1 MHWLIQISP
10 RECPVYKRH
19 FLDDLSSWYFWQWCQ
34 IYKKYKFLSVTQ
46 NMCVNE
52 WERGGKGGE
61 KRRERGG
68 AFNRQLRAGENIWRW
83 HLVGE
88 KRTLVIFCPQPP
100 PFLLHHELSSVISH
114 VFTMLNLCM
123 VLQSWWVHVFFS
135 SIVPWGNKVFL
146 PLQILYCDNLQSIK
160 RHLCFQKQ

>member
-1 MHWLIQISP
+1 M
-10 RECPVYKRH
+10 YKRY

-61 KRRERGG
+61 KRREGG

-100 PFLLHHELSSVISH
+100 PLSASPWTKQCYQPYFYNVEPLHAATVLMSSCVLQLNCALREQSLLTTSNFVLWQSSKPKKTSMLSKTIK
-114 VFTMLNLCM
+114 TLNLKINS
-123 VLQSWWVHVFFS
+123 QA
-135 SIVPWGNKVFL
+135 
-146 PLQILYCDNLQSIK
+146 
-160 RHLCFQKQ
+160 